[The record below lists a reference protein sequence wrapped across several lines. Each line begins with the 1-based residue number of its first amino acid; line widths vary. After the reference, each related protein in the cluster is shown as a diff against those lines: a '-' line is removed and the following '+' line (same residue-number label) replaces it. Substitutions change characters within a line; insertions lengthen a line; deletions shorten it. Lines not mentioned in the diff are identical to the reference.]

1 MNLPL
6 KVAATQPCEAEAE
19 TVCARRRETSLLD
32 RRAAGRTL
40 TRCRS
45 CSWIPTT
52 AVRAFMTAA
61 PRARRLSFDR
71 PRSRD
76 GALFDS

>member
-40 TRCRS
+40 TRR
-45 CSWIPTT
+45 
-52 AVRAFMTAA
+52 
-61 PRARRLSFDR
+61 RRLFLDANNR
-71 PRSRD
+71 CACLHDD
-76 GALFDS
+76 GATRPAPVLRQAQKPGGNFV